1 MNRNGGM
8 SMNAIETNKLTKYYG
23 KSRGI
28 IDLDLAVEQGEFFG
42 FIGPNGAGKSTTIR
56 TLLGLIQPTTG
67 SARILGKDILT
78 EKEAILAQVGYLPSE
93 AMFYSGMR
101 VKDVIK
107 LSADLR
113 KKDCRKEAEK
123 LCRRLDLDTSKKVEE
138 LSFGNRKKVSIVCA
152 LQHKPAVCILD
163 EPTSGLDPLM
173 QREFFSILKERHDQ
187 GTTIFLSS
195 HILSEIQRNCT
206 RAAIIREGRII
217 ACDSVEVLGRTN
229 AKLIHVQGDLD
240 LSSLSG
246 IKDLKRSEHG
256 ISFLFGGDIN
266 DLIRVLSGQDIHD
279 LSIAEPD
286 LEEIFMHYYVDG
298 GEAK

>member
-113 KKDCRKEAEK
+113 KKDCRKEAEN

-173 QREFFSILKERHDQ
+173 QREFFSILKERHEQ

-229 AKLIHVQGDLD
+229 AKRIHIQGDLD

-256 ISFLFGGDIN
+256 MSFLFGGDIN
-266 DLIRVLSGQDIHD
+266 ELIRALSVQDIHD